1 LKPIEEHIIQLLR
14 SDRREAVSKIHDH
27 YADTLYGVVF
37 SMLGDEALSK
47 DALQEC
53 LIKVWK
59 NAGSFD
65 HKKARLFTWLL
76 RIARNTAI
84 DKLRVEGRRS
94 EVMIQNQDSNV
105 NKVEQGLNIDHIDIH
120 KHIHELD
127 VKYSKVIYA
136 LFFRGLTQEEASKS
150 LEIPVG
156 TVKSRLRIGLRELKS
171 IYQDPLVLLILMEL
185 WK

>member
-1 LKPIEEHIIQLLR
+1 
-14 SDRREAVSKIHDH
+14 
-27 YADTLYGVVF
+27 
-37 SMLGDEALSK
+37 MLGDEALSK

-156 TVKSRLRIGLRELKS
+156 TVKSRLRIGLRELKINLS
-171 IYQDPLVLLILMEL
+171 RSVGSFDTNGTLEVMKQEEIISFLESGALESFLLGMCSE
-185 WK
+185 KEAKSH